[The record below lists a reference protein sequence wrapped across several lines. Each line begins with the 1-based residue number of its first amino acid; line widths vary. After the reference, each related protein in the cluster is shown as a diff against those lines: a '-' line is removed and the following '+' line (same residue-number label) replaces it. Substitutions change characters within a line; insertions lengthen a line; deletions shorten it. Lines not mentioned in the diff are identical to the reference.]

1 LAIPVPYDQLKAD
14 MAQETDPV
22 WKMLEADLHLQT
34 LDPNYAPVGL
44 LEMVKPESKRV
55 LDLGCFCGGS
65 GRWLKQRN
73 PDCEIVGI
81 EMLDKAAEIAAQVYD
96 RVISGTL
103 EQVDFEAE
111 NLVKGSF
118 DAIIAADVLEHIY
131 NPWKALQRLKP
142 LLAPR
147 RSIYIS
153 LPTVRNLNILS
164 ALAAGEWRYQ
174 GAGILDITHVRFF
187 TLKQASEMLSQTGW
201 LIREGRMNPDP
212 NLSHLL
218 QDKNI
223 SEIKTLSLGKL
234 KLEDLVPM
242 DVVELMAVQ
251 FFIRAEPEAVRN

>member
-1 LAIPVPYDQLKAD
+1 MKPDAG
-14 MAQETDPV
+14 PV
-22 WKMLEADLHLQT
+22 WKMLDADLHLQT

-44 LEMVKPESKRV
+44 LEMVNPAPKRV

-65 GRWLKQRN
+65 GRWLKQRF
-73 PDCEIVGI
+73 PDCEVIGI
-81 EMLDKAAEIAAQVYD
+81 EMLDKAAAIAAQAYD

-111 NLVKGSF
+111 GLIPGSF

-131 NPWKALQRLKP
+131 NPWKALQRIKS
-142 LLAPR
+142 LLAPVG
-147 RSIYIS
+147 SIYLS
-153 LPTVRNLNILS
+153 LPNVRNLNVLS

-174 GAGILDITHVRFF
+174 GSGILDITHVRFF

-218 QDKNI
+218 QGKNI
-223 SEIKTLSLGKL
+223 NEIKTLSIGKL
-234 KLEDLVPM
+234 KLEGLVQM

-251 FFIRAEPEAVRN
+251 FFIRAEPVPSNE